1 MYVCMILNNVKIR
14 CTVRTRY
21 HCLYDDLH
29 LIDKGA
35 NLSSENILSK
45 LNEGALPQSLEE
57 NPSSKSFSDFDY
69 KRAKE
74 NAFTST
80 KNINTLWQK
89 KQVSGKLYLKPL
101 LR

>member
-1 MYVCMILNNVKIR
+1 M
-14 CTVRTRY
+14 
-21 HCLYDDLH
+21 H

-35 NLSSENILSK
+35 TLSTENIFSR
-45 LNEGALPQSLEE
+45 LNKGALPQNLEE
-57 NPSSKSFSDFDY
+57 NHSSKSFSDFDY

-89 KQVSGKLYLKPL
+89 KQVSGK
-101 LR
+101 